1 MSQRFLLRNE
11 AIYPSG
17 NNDAGGNN
25 AARKKPDWYYGT
37 AKYAEP
43 SLSRAI
49 FQLVDTFIPYF
60 LLLGAIIYLVK
71 ADFAYWLSLPLS
83 VIAGL
88 LLVLAVDPFPAS
100 RHCGG
105 S

>member
-37 AKYAEP
+37 ARYAMP
-43 SLSRAI
+43 SLSKAV
-49 FQLVDTFIPYF
+49 FQLLDTFYSLFSALIP
-60 LLLGAIIYLVK
+60 IS
-71 ADFAYWLSLPLS
+71 WLTN
-83 VIAGL
+83 
-88 LLVLAVDPFPAS
+88 LLVLP
-100 RHCGG
+100 
-105 S
+105 